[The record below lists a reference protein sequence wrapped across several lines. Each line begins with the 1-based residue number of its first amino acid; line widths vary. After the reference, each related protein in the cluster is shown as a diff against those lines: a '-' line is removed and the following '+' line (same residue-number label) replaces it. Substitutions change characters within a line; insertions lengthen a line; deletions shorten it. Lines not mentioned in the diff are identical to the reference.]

1 MLDRPTYMATQSS
14 KKKKSKKRKALPSG
28 DGIQDQVK
36 EAVAILRD
44 LVDKNPGSSHELL
57 SEHIETAP
65 SSADGGGQQPHQ
77 GQEEDVEHQRDSEL
91 QISAQEQVKTGG
103 KKSKKRH
110 KKKAS
115 TSMNRSTGVP
125 SSESTEEEKLF
136 TFEEQI
142 EWCIGQLELGL
153 HRREATKAQK
163 DSNEKNIGTLRSLK
177 VPIPRKRQLM
187 RSLFGDYRSKMM
199 TTPLPEAS
207 TRAKGPCVSVV
218 EREVAE
224 DCGKFFKHKHSHT
237 MLVNATEGVNGNSEK
252 QEQFCF
258 NFVINSS

>member
-1 MLDRPTYMATQSS
+1 MATQSS
-14 KKKKSKKRKALPSG
+14 KKKRSKKRKALPSG

-36 EAVAILRD
+36 EAIAISPD

-57 SEHIETAP
+57 SEHIETP
-65 SSADGGGQQPHQ
+65 SSADAGVQQPHQ
-77 GQEEDVEHQRDSEL
+77 GQEEDVEHQRNSEL

-103 KKSKKRH
+103 KKSKKR

-115 TSMNRSTGVP
+115 ASMNPDVP
-125 SSESTEEEKLF
+125 SSESSTNEDKSF
-136 TFEEQI
+136 TFEEQV

-153 HRREATKAQK
+153 HRHDATKAQK
-163 DSNEKNIGTLRSLK
+163 DLNEKNIRTLRSLK

-199 TTPLPEAS
+199 TTPLPETS
-207 TRAKGPCVSVV
+207 IRAKGPHVSIV

-237 MLVNATEGVNGNSEK
+237 MLLNATEGVNGNSEK
-252 QEQFCF
+252 QERFRF